1 MVQGNSPIGAGRA
14 AYDRRRFLRN
24 AGLGIAGLA
33 GGVLLEAC
41 GSTTASSTTTTA
53 SAGGGPTTTEGMA
66 ALEAAAKTEGMLN
79 LIADPYN
86 WANYGTQSM
95 PNTVIGE
102 FHTLYG
108 IQCPVVN
115 PEGTSAEE
123 LAAINADKGTQKAP
137 DAVDVSLA
145 IAAQGAT
152 QGVFAPY
159 KVSTWDDIPA
169 SMKDPNGVWTGDY
182 YGVISFGT
190 NTKVVANPPKSWSDL
205 LKPEYKGQVAIDGS
219 PAAAGD
225 ALAAVFSAA
234 LANGGSLD
242 NIMPGLEFFQHLK
255 SVGNFNP
262 VDCYSAN
269 IVSGETPIAIIWDY
283 LNVGYRKQ
291 YPNIDYVVSLPT
303 TGKYGGIYCQAVNST
318 APHPNAAKLWMEYL
332 YSDQGQL
339 EYLAGYVHPA
349 RYASMLA
356 AGKIP
361 ASLIAKLQAA
371 GVPTAADYAGA
382 QFATLD
388 QITKASALCVANW
401 DKMVGGV

>member
-1 MVQGNSPIGAGRA
+1 MAQPNRPLRPPGPG
-14 AYDRRRFLRN
+14 YDRRRFLRN
-24 AGLGIAGLA
+24 AALGVGGLA
-33 GGVLLEAC
+33 TGSLLEAC
-41 GSTTASSTTTTA
+41 GSSASSTTTTTLA
-53 SAGGGPTTTEGMA
+53 SGATTTTNAMSS
-66 ALEAAAKTEGMLN
+66 LIAAAKSEGMLN

-86 WANYGTQSM
+86 WANYGTQDT

-102 FHTLYG
+102 FHSLYG

-123 LAAINADKGTQKAP
+123 LAAIVADKNTSKAP

-145 IAAQGAT
+145 IAAQGA
-152 QGVFAPY
+152 QQNLFAPY

-190 NTKVVANPPKSWSDL
+190 NTKVVKNPPKTWSDL
-205 LKPEYKGQVAIDGS
+205 EKPEYKGQVSIDGS

-225 ALAAVFSAA
+225 ALGAIFAAA
-234 LANGGSLD
+234 LAHGGSLD
-242 NIMPGLEFFQHLK
+242 NVMPGIEFFAHLK
-255 SVGNFNP
+255 SIGNFNP

-283 LNVGYRKQ
+283 LNIGYRKL
-291 YPNIDYVVSLPT
+291 YPNIKYAVTLPT
-303 TGKYGGIYCQAVNST
+303 TGKYGGIYCQAINAT
-318 APHPNAAKLWMEYL
+318 APHPKAAELWLEYL

-349 RYASMLA
+349 RYEALVTS
-356 AGKIP
+356 GKIP
-361 ASLIAKLQAA
+361 SSLSAELAAA
-371 GVPTAADYAGA
+371 GVPTAAEYAGTK
-382 QFATLD
+382 FATLD
-388 QITKASALCVANW
+388 QITKASNLCVANW

>member
-1 MVQGNSPIGAGRA
+1 MSQGHRPIGSGGSG
-14 AYDRRRFLRN
+14 YDRRRFLRN
-24 AGLGIAGLA
+24 AVLGVGGLA
-33 GGVLLEAC
+33 AGSLLEAC
-41 GSTTASSTTTTA
+41 GSSSSTSTTTVAATGSTA
-53 SAGGGPTTTEGMA
+53 AGGMA
-66 ALEAAAKTEGMLN
+66 ALEAAAKSEGTLN

-86 WANYGTQSM
+86 WANYGTQST
-95 PNTVIGE
+95 PGTVIGG
-102 FHTLYG
+102 FHALYG

-123 LAAINADKGTQKAP
+123 LAAITADKGTSKAP

-145 IAAQGAT
+145 IAAQGASE
-152 QGVFAPY
+152 GLFAPY
-159 KVSTWDDIPA
+159 KVSTWNDIPT

-190 NTKVVANPPKSWSDL
+190 NTKVVKNPPKSWSDL
-205 LKPEYKGQVAIDGS
+205 ENPEYKGQVAIDGS

-225 ALAAVFSAA
+225 ALGAIFSAA

-242 NIMPGLEFFQHLK
+242 NVMPGLEFFAHLK
-255 SVGNFNP
+255 SIGNFNP
-262 VDCYSAN
+262 IDCYSAN

-283 LNVGYRKQ
+283 LNIGYRKQ

-303 TGKYGGIYCQAVNST
+303 TGKYGGIYCQAINAT
-318 APHPNAAKLWMEYL
+318 APHPKAAELWLEYL
-332 YSDQGQL
+332 YSDAGQL
-339 EYLAGYVHPA
+339 AYLEGYVHPA
-349 RYASMLA
+349 RYEALVS
-356 AGKIP
+356 AGKVP
-361 ASLIAKLQAA
+361 ASLSAEL
-371 GVPTAADYAGA
+371 PTAAEYAGT

>member
-1 MVQGNSPIGAGRA
+1 MVQGNRPFEAGRA

-41 GSTTASSTTTTA
+41 GSSSSSGTTTTTSAAVPGASTTTEA
-53 SAGGGPTTTEGMA
+53 MA
-66 ALEAAAKTEGMLN
+66 ALEAAAKSEGTLN

-86 WANYGTQSM
+86 WANYGTQST

-123 LAAINADKGTQKAP
+123 LAAITTNKGTSKAP

-152 QGVFAPY
+152 QGVFSPY

-190 NTKVVANPPKSWSDL
+190 NTKVVTNPPQSWSDL
-205 LKPEYKGQVAIDGS
+205 LKPEYKGQVSIDGS

-255 SVGNFNP
+255 SIGNFNP

-283 LNVGYRKQ
+283 LNIGYRKQ
-291 YPNIDYVVSLPT
+291 YPNINYVVSLPT
-303 TGKYGGIYCQAVNST
+303 TGKYGGIYCQAINAT

-349 RYASMLA
+349 RYEALVS
-356 AGKIP
+356 AGKVP
-361 ASLIAKLQAA
+361 AALSALL
-371 GVPTAADYAGA
+371 PTAAEYAGT

>member
-1 MVQGNSPIGAGRA
+1 MSQGQRPIGSGGSG
-14 AYDRRRFLRN
+14 YDRRRFLRN
-24 AGLGIAGLA
+24 AVLGVGGLA
-33 GGVLLEAC
+33 AGSLLEAC
-41 GSTTASSTTTTA
+41 GSSSSTSTTTVAATGSTA
-53 SAGGGPTTTEGMA
+53 AGGMA
-66 ALEAAAKTEGMLN
+66 ALEAAAKTEGTLN

-86 WANYGTQSM
+86 WANYGTQSTSG
-95 PNTVIGE
+95 TVIGG
-102 FHTLYG
+102 FHALYG

-123 LAAINADKGTQKAP
+123 LAAITADKGTSKAP

-152 QGVFAPY
+152 AGLFQPY
-159 KVSTWDDIPA
+159 KVSTWNDIPT

-190 NTKVVANPPKSWSDL
+190 NTKVVKNPPKSWSDL
-205 LKPEYKGQVAIDGS
+205 EKPEYKGQVAIDGS

-225 ALAAVFSAA
+225 ALGAIFSAA

-242 NIMPGLEFFQHLK
+242 NVMPGLEFFAHLK
-255 SVGNFNP
+255 SIGNFNP
-262 VDCYSAN
+262 IDCYSAN

-283 LNVGYRKQ
+283 LNIGYRKQ

-303 TGKYGGIYCQAVNST
+303 TGKYGGIYCQAINAT
-318 APHPNAAKLWMEYL
+318 APHPKAAELWLEYL
-332 YSDQGQL
+332 YSDAGQL
-339 EYLAGYVHPA
+339 AYLEGYVHPA
-349 RYASMLA
+349 RYEALVS
-356 AGKIP
+356 AGKVP
-361 ASLIAKLQAA
+361 ASLAA
-371 GVPTAADYAGA
+371 LLPTAAEYAGT